1 MSNKIFEG
9 INILDLSTVL
19 AGPSVATFFA
29 ELGAHVVKIENPA
42 NGGDVTRSWKLQ
54 SEAVDTNVSAYF
66 AAINYGKQYITL
78 DLKTE
83 RNALEEHIKWAHVI
97 VANFKMD
104 DYEKFGLTPAHV
116 FAINDNAIYAC
127 LSGFSSNAQRVA
139 YDSVLQAETGFMY
152 MNGTTN
158 SGPVKMPVAL
168 IDVLAAHQLKEG
180 ILCAMIQQLKGARKL
195 VVNCS
200 LEKAGLASL
209 ANQASNYLMQ
219 GKVAEPMGSLHPN
232 IAPYGEAF
240 STSDNKLIVLAVGSD
255 GQFKTLCKIVGI
267 ENIAH
272 DARFATT
279 QLRVKNRTQLAELL
293 QKQFTTQTCA
303 DWMQQ
308 FIEHNVPAGAI
319 KNMAEV
325 MQNEVAQQMILEE
338 EIDGV
343 ITKRLASVAF
353 SITTY

>member
-54 SEAVDTNVSAYF
+54 SEATASSVSAYF
-66 AAINYGKQYITL
+66 SAINYGKQYQTL

-83 RNALEEHIKWAHVI
+83 REALINHIKWAHVI
-97 VANFKMD
+97 VANFKND
-104 DYEKFGLTPAHV
+104 DYQKFGLTPEQV
-116 FAINDNAIYAC
+116 FEMNEQVIYARI
-127 LSGFSSNAQRVA
+127 SGFDSNPQRVA

-152 MNGTTN
+152 MNGTAQ

-168 IDVLAAHQLKEG
+168 IDVLAAHQMKEG
-180 ILCAMIQQLKGARKL
+180 ILCAMIQQLKGAKKL

-219 GKVAEPMGSLHPN
+219 GKVAEPIGSLHPN

-240 STSDNKLIVLAVGSD
+240 ATADNKLIVLAIGSD
-255 GQFKTLCKIVGI
+255 TQFKMLCKILGV
-267 ENIAH
+267 ELIAN
-272 DARFATT
+272 DARFATN

-293 QKQFTTQTCA
+293 QKQFATQTCA

-325 MQNEVAQQMILEE
+325 MQNKVAQQMILEE

-343 ITKRLASVAF
+343 MTKRLASVAF